1 MGSTFSDF
9 LGQLPAVI
17 FVPFCVSAL
26 LLVIVMAL
34 IVRARTRRS
43 AAVPPAA
50 APASLKLKRKHSA
63 PADTSYEPDL
73 PDLEMLIGTPVATS
87 APPSAAPAAAPPRPV
102 QPGAQPV
109 TLGDGSTVQAV
120 EVLRVLRD
128 VGSGGLV
135 VQMGDRAYR
144 TLADS
149 GDFRADFLQIMRE
162 LSPLVRG
169 ETPAAAPA
177 ADDAPAAT
185 LGELLAVREPKPDYP
200 LPPTDS
206 SGEMPGDLPRLD
218 QSIALPPKSG
228 LFRRKKAD
236 APPIPD
242 LNIAGAIEAYVQHKL
257 QFTPDLAGRSIHIHP
272 APGGGVLIETDGTF
286 YETVD
291 AVDDDDVRHFLS
303 TAIAEW
309 QQRLR

>member
-9 LGQLPAVI
+9 LGQLPAAI
-17 FVPFCVSAL
+17 FVPFCASAL
-26 LLVIVMAL
+26 LLVVVMAL

-43 AAVPPAA
+43 AAPDGPK
-50 APASLKLKRKHSA
+50 PKRKHSA
-63 PADTSYEPDL
+63 PADTSYDPDL
-73 PDLEMLIGTPVATS
+73 PDLEMLIGTPVAPPPP
-87 APPSAAPAAAPPRPV
+87 APPAAPAPPRPV

-109 TLGDGSTVQAV
+109 ALGDGSTVQAV

-128 VGSGGLV
+128 VVGGGLV
-135 VQMGDRAYR
+135 VQMGDRAHR

-149 GDFRADFLQIMRE
+149 GAFRADFLQIMRE
-162 LSPLVRG
+162 LSPLVRSDA
-169 ETPAAAPA
+169 PAAPA
-177 ADDAPAAT
+177 ADDAPEAPAA
-185 LGELLAVREPKPDYP
+185 LGALLAVREPKPSYP

-228 LFRRKKAD
+228 LFRRKKPD

-242 LNIAGAIEAYVQHKL
+242 LNIAGAVEAYVQHKL

-272 APGGGVLIETDGTF
+272 APGGGVLIETDGAF

-291 AVDDDDVRHFLS
+291 AVDDDDVRYFLS
-303 TAIAEW
+303 TAIREW
-309 QQRLR
+309 QQRQR